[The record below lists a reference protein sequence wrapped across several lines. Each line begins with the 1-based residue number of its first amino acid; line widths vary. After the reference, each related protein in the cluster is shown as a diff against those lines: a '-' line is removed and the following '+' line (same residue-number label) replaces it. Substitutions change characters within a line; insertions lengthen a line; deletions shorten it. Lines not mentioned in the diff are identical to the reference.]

1 MRKPFD
7 KAHGLSR
14 SGEQEKTNGQMTRN
28 TKLALLLVAVLLLPA
43 VAVFAQQQPTP
54 VLPPSTQGPITSGQG
69 VITFLDQVLTW
80 VAYIFW
86 ILAAIFVFW
95 AAFLYLTASG
105 DPEKIKKANHQLR
118 YAVIAI
124 IVGIFAFGLPRLV
137 LNVLQRQ

>member
-1 MRKPFD
+1 
-7 KAHGLSR
+7 
-14 SGEQEKTNGQMTRN
+14 MTRN

-43 VAVFAQQQPTP
+43 VAVFAQYPNPIQ
-54 VLPPSTQGPITSGQG
+54 PPSTEPPVRSGQG
-69 VITFLDQVLTW
+69 VIDFLNQVLTW

-124 IVGIFAFGLPRLV
+124 VVGIFAYGLPRLV
-137 LNVLQRQ
+137 LNILQRT